1 MVNLDK
7 GLLKIIKDE
16 SLEDYFIKA
25 NFGLEKENV
34 RVTESG
40 NLALT
45 PHPKAFGDREKN
57 AYIKTDFSESQLEM
71 VTPVCNTLEEV
82 YSFICNLNKVV
93 SLEIMKNG
101 EFLWPQS
108 NPPILPREEE
118 IPIAKLSNR
127 EDELYRENL
136 SYKYGKKKQVISGIH
151 YNFSFKEEFIKLLY
165 KELKVEK
172 DFREFKDDIYLR
184 MARNFQ
190 KYHWLLIYLTGASP
204 VFHESYIEEIK
215 EEGEKLGEDSYYIKD
230 DTSLRNSSYGYKNKK
245 DYYVSYNSIEEYAS
259 DIKNLVKD
267 KEIQS
272 IKEYYNPIR
281 LKSLGS
287 EDMLESLLHKG
298 IDYLEVRLLDLDPL
312 SIQGVSKET
321 LYLVHLFMIYTL
333 LKENKEITYKDQEE
347 FFKNHDMV
355 ALKGRNEESVIHE
368 NGVPVLLKDK
378 GREILSEMDEIVEI
392 LFSNNE
398 EFKNVIKRAL
408 EKINNPYDTISE
420 KLIKDI
426 KEEGY
431 VNFHMRLAKEY
442 LNNFKNKEFNLVGYE
457 DLELSTQILILDAI
471 KRGIEFNMM
480 DRLENF
486 ISLSDG
492 EKVEYVKQAT
502 KTSKDSYI
510 TALIMENK
518 LVTKDILREN
528 NIRVPKGKDY
538 DNIDEAKKDFRLFR
552 DEKIVIKPKSTNFGL
567 GISIFPGE
575 YSREDYDKAVEIAF
589 REDSSILIEEFMT
602 GKEYR
607 FLVIGEEV
615 VGILHRE
622 PANVIGNGESTIEEL
637 VSEKNKDPLRGKGYK
652 TPLEKI
658 KLGEIEEMF
667 LKNQGLSFKSI
678 PKNGEKIYL
687 RENSNISTGG
697 DSIDF
702 TDKIHPSYKEV
713 ALKAAKAVKALICGV
728 DMVIDNIEE
737 EAKEKNHGIIELNFN
752 PAIHIHCFPYKG
764 ENRKAG
770 EKILDLLFNY

>member
-34 RVTESG
+34 RVTERG

-355 ALKGRNEESVIHE
+355 ALKGRNEEAVIHE

-408 EKINNPYDTISE
+408 EKINNPHDTISE

-431 VNFHMRLAKEY
+431 INFHMRLAKEY

-518 LVTKDILREN
+518 LVTKDILMEN

-538 DNIDEAKKDFRLFR
+538 DNIDEAKKDFRLFK

-637 VSEKNKDPLRGKGYK
+637 VFEKNKDPLRGKGYK

-667 LKNQGLSFKSI
+667 LKNQGLSFKYI

-713 ALKAAKAVKALICGV
+713 ALKSAKAVKALICGV

-737 EAKEKNHGIIELNFN
+737 EAQEKNHGIIELNFN

-770 EKILDLLFNY
+770 EKILDLLFN

>member
-34 RVTESG
+34 RVTERG

-215 EEGEKLGEDSYYIKD
+215 EEGEILGEDSYYIKD

-245 DYYVSYNSIEEYAS
+245 DYYVSYNSIGEYAS

-287 EDMLESLLHKG
+287 EDMLESLLNKG

-355 ALKGRNEESVIHE
+355 ALKGRNEEAVIHE

-408 EKINNPYDTISE
+408 EKINNPHDIISE

-426 KEEGY
+426 KEKGY
-431 VNFHMRLAKEY
+431 INFHMRLAKEY

-538 DNIDEAKKDFRLFR
+538 DNIDEAKKDFRLFK

-637 VSEKNKDPLRGKGYK
+637 VFEKNKDPLRGKGYK

-713 ALKAAKAVKALICGV
+713 ALKSAKAVKALICGV

-770 EKILDLLFNY
+770 EKILDLLFN

>member
-355 ALKGRNEESVIHE
+355 ALKGRNEEAVIYE

-408 EKINNPYDTISE
+408 EKINNPHDTISE

-538 DNIDEAKKDFRLFR
+538 DNIDEAKKDFRLFK

-637 VSEKNKDPLRGKGYK
+637 VFEKNKDPLRGKGYK

>member
-408 EKINNPYDTISE
+408 EKINNPHDTISE

-431 VNFHMRLAKEY
+431 INFHMRLAKEY

-538 DNIDEAKKDFRLFR
+538 ENIDEAKKDFRLFKN
-552 DEKIVIKPKSTNFGL
+552 EKIVIKPKSTNFGL

-637 VSEKNKDPLRGKGYK
+637 VFEKNKDPLRGKGYK

>member
-34 RVTESG
+34 RVTERG

-215 EEGEKLGEDSYYIKD
+215 EEGEILGEDSYYIKD

-245 DYYVSYNSIEEYAS
+245 DYYVSYNSIGEYAS

-287 EDMLESLLHKG
+287 EDMLESLLNKG

-355 ALKGRNEESVIHE
+355 ALKGRNEEAVIHE

-408 EKINNPYDTISE
+408 EKINNPHDIISE

-431 VNFHMRLAKEY
+431 INFHMRLAKEY

-538 DNIDEAKKDFRLFR
+538 DNIDEAKKDFRLFK

-567 GISIFPGE
+567 GISIFSGE

-637 VSEKNKDPLRGKGYK
+637 VFEKNKDPLRGKGYK

-713 ALKAAKAVKALICGV
+713 ALKSAKAVKALICGV

-770 EKILDLLFNY
+770 EKILDLLFN

>member
-204 VFHESYIEEIK
+204 VFYESYIDEIK
-215 EEGEKLGEDSYYIKD
+215 KDGEILGEDSYYIKD
-230 DTSLRNSSYGYKNKK
+230 YTSLRNSSYGYKNKK
-245 DYYVSYNSIEEYAS
+245 DYYVSYNSIGEYAS

-355 ALKGRNEESVIHE
+355 ALKGRNEDAVIHE

-408 EKINNPYDTISE
+408 EKINNPHDTISE

-431 VNFHMRLAKEY
+431 INFHMRLAKEY

-518 LVTKDILREN
+518 LVTKDILKEN

-538 DNIDEAKKDFRLFR
+538 DNIDEAKKDFRLFK

-615 VGILHRE
+615 VGILHRD

-637 VSEKNKDPLRGKGYK
+637 VFEKNKDPLRGRGYK

-667 LKNQGLSFKSI
+667 LKNQGLSFKYI

-713 ALKAAKAVKALICGV
+713 ALKSAKAVKALICGV

-770 EKILDLLFNY
+770 EKILDLLFN

>member
-34 RVTESG
+34 RVTERG

-215 EEGEKLGEDSYYIKD
+215 EEGEILGEDSYYIKD

-245 DYYVSYNSIEEYAS
+245 DYYVSYNSIGEYAS

-287 EDMLESLLHKG
+287 EDMLESLLNKG

-355 ALKGRNEESVIHE
+355 ALKGRNEEAVIYE

-408 EKINNPYDTISE
+408 EKINNPHDIISE

-431 VNFHMRLAKEY
+431 INFHMRLAKEY

-538 DNIDEAKKDFRLFR
+538 DNIDEAKKDFRLFK

-637 VSEKNKDPLRGKGYK
+637 VFEKNKDPLRGKGYK

-713 ALKAAKAVKALICGV
+713 ALKSAKAVKALICGV

-770 EKILDLLFNY
+770 EKILDLLFN

>member
-355 ALKGRNEESVIHE
+355 ALKGRNEEVVIHE

-408 EKINNPYDTISE
+408 EKINNPHDTISE

-431 VNFHMRLAKEY
+431 VNFHMRLAKDY

-538 DNIDEAKKDFRLFR
+538 ENIDEAKKDFRLFK

-637 VSEKNKDPLRGKGYK
+637 VFEKNKDPLRGKGYK

-667 LKNQGLSFKSI
+667 LKNQGLSFKYI

-713 ALKAAKAVKALICGV
+713 ALKSAKAVKALICGV
-728 DMVIDNIEE
+728 DMVIDHIEE

-770 EKILDLLFNY
+770 EKILDLLFN

>member
-355 ALKGRNEESVIHE
+355 ALKGRNEEAVIHE

-408 EKINNPYDTISE
+408 EKINNPHDTISE

-431 VNFHMRLAKEY
+431 INFHMRLAKEY

-538 DNIDEAKKDFRLFR
+538 DNIDEAKKDFRLFK

-667 LKNQGLSFKSI
+667 LKNQGLSFKYI

-713 ALKAAKAVKALICGV
+713 ALKSAKAVKALICGV

-770 EKILDLLFNY
+770 EKILDLLFN

>member
-215 EEGEKLGEDSYYIKD
+215 EEGEILGEDSYYIKD

-245 DYYVSYNSIEEYAS
+245 DYYVSYNSIGEYAS

-287 EDMLESLLHKG
+287 EDMLESLLNKG

-355 ALKGRNEESVIHE
+355 ALKGRNEEAVIHE

-408 EKINNPYDTISE
+408 EKINNPHDIISE

-431 VNFHMRLAKEY
+431 INFHMRLAKEY

-538 DNIDEAKKDFRLFR
+538 DNIDEAKKDFRLFK

-637 VSEKNKDPLRGKGYK
+637 VFEKNKDPLRGRGYK

-667 LKNQGLSFKSI
+667 LKNQGLSFKYI

-713 ALKAAKAVKALICGV
+713 ALKSAKAVKALICGV

-770 EKILDLLFNY
+770 EKILDLLFN

>member
-34 RVTESG
+34 RVTERG

-204 VFHESYIEEIK
+204 VFHESYIDEIK
-215 EEGEKLGEDSYYIKD
+215 KDGEILGEDSYYIKD

-245 DYYVSYNSIEEYAS
+245 DYYVSYNSIGEYAS

-287 EDMLESLLHKG
+287 EDMLESLLNKG

-355 ALKGRNEESVIHE
+355 ALKGRNEEAVIHE

-408 EKINNPYDTISE
+408 EKINNPHDTISE

-431 VNFHMRLAKEY
+431 INFHMRLAKKY

-538 DNIDEAKKDFRLFR
+538 ENIDEAKKDFRLFK

-637 VSEKNKDPLRGKGYK
+637 VFEKNKDPLRGKGYK

-667 LKNQGLSFKSI
+667 LKNQGLSFKYI

-713 ALKAAKAVKALICGV
+713 ALKSAKAVKALICGV

-770 EKILDLLFNY
+770 EKILDLLFN

>member
-34 RVTESG
+34 RVTERG

-215 EEGEKLGEDSYYIKD
+215 EEGEILGEDSYYIKD

-245 DYYVSYNSIEEYAS
+245 DYYVSYNSIGEYAS

-355 ALKGRNEESVIHE
+355 ALKGRNEDAVIHE

-408 EKINNPYDTISE
+408 EKINNPHDTISE

-431 VNFHMRLAKEY
+431 INFHMRLAKEY

-518 LVTKDILREN
+518 LVTKDILKEN

-538 DNIDEAKKDFRLFR
+538 DNIDEAKKDFRLFK

-637 VSEKNKDPLRGKGYK
+637 VFEKNKDPLRGRGYK

-667 LKNQGLSFKSI
+667 LKNQGLSFKYI

-713 ALKAAKAVKALICGV
+713 ALKSAKAVKALICGV

-770 EKILDLLFNY
+770 EKILDLLFN

>member
-34 RVTESG
+34 RVTERG

-57 AYIKTDFSESQLEM
+57 AYIKTDFSESQLEI

-355 ALKGRNEESVIHE
+355 ALKGRNEEVVIHE

-408 EKINNPYDTISE
+408 EKINNPHDTISE

-431 VNFHMRLAKEY
+431 INFHMRLAKEY

-538 DNIDEAKKDFRLFR
+538 DNIDEAKKDFRLFK

-575 YSREDYDKAVEIAF
+575 YLREDYDKAVEIAF

-713 ALKAAKAVKALICGV
+713 ALKSAKAVKALICGV

-770 EKILDLLFNY
+770 EKILDLLFN

>member
-165 KELKVEK
+165 KELKVKK

-355 ALKGRNEESVIHE
+355 ALKGRNEEAVIHE

-431 VNFHMRLAKEY
+431 INFHMRLAKEY

-492 EKVEYVKQAT
+492 KKVEYVKQAT

-538 DNIDEAKKDFRLFR
+538 ENIDEAKKDFRLFK

-637 VSEKNKDPLRGKGYK
+637 VFEKNKDPLRGKGYK

-667 LKNQGLSFKSI
+667 LKNQGLSFKYI

-713 ALKAAKAVKALICGV
+713 ALKSAKAVKALICGV
-728 DMVIDNIEE
+728 DMVIDDIEE

-770 EKILDLLFNY
+770 EKILDLLFN

>member
-34 RVTESG
+34 RVTERG

-355 ALKGRNEESVIHE
+355 ALKGRNEEVVIHE

-408 EKINNPYDTISE
+408 EKINNPHDTISE

-431 VNFHMRLAKEY
+431 INFHMRLAKEY

-538 DNIDEAKKDFRLFR
+538 DNIDEAKKDFRLFK

-637 VSEKNKDPLRGKGYK
+637 VFEKNKDPLRGKGYK

-667 LKNQGLSFKSI
+667 LKNQGLSFKYI

-713 ALKAAKAVKALICGV
+713 ALKSAKAVKALICGV

-770 EKILDLLFNY
+770 EKILDLLFN

>member
-1 MVNLDK
+1 MVNLDN

-34 RVTESG
+34 RVTERG

-45 PHPKAFGDREKN
+45 PHPKAFGDREN
-57 AYIKTDFSESQLEM
+57 NPYIKTDFSESQLEM
-71 VTPVCNTLEEV
+71 VTPICNTLEEV

-118 IPIAKLSNR
+118 ISIAKLSNR

-165 KELKVEK
+165 KELKVKK

-204 VFHESYIEEIK
+204 VFHESYIDEIK

-287 EDMLESLLHKG
+287 EDMLESLLNKG

-312 SIQGVSKET
+312 SVQGVNKET

-355 ALKGRNEESVIHE
+355 SLKGRNEEAVIHE
-368 NGVPVLLKDK
+368 NGIPVLLKDK

-398 EFKNVIKRAL
+398 KFKNVIKRAL
-408 EKINNPYDTISE
+408 EKINNPHDTISE

-431 VNFHMRLAKEY
+431 INFHMRLAKEY

-538 DNIDEAKKDFRLFR
+538 ENIDEAKKDFRLFK

-607 FLVIGEEV
+607 FLVIGKEV

-702 TDKIHPSYKEV
+702 TDKIHPSYKDV
-713 ALKAAKAVKALICGV
+713 ALKSAKAVKALICGV
-728 DMVIDNIEE
+728 DMVIDDIEE

-770 EKILDLLFNY
+770 EKILDLLFN

>member
-1 MVNLDK
+1 MVNLDN

-34 RVTESG
+34 RVTERG

-45 PHPKAFGDREKN
+45 PHPKAFGDREN
-57 AYIKTDFSESQLEM
+57 NPYIKTDFSESQLEM
-71 VTPVCNTLEEV
+71 VTPICNTLEEV

-165 KELKVEK
+165 KELKVKK
-172 DFREFKDDIYLR
+172 DFIEFKDDIYLR

-204 VFHESYIEEIK
+204 VFHESYIDEIK

-287 EDMLESLLHKG
+287 EDMLESLLNKG

-312 SIQGVSKET
+312 SVQGVNKET

-355 ALKGRNEESVIHE
+355 ALKGRNEEAVIHE
-368 NGVPVLLKDK
+368 NGIPVLLKDK

-398 EFKNVIKRAL
+398 KFKNVIKRAL
-408 EKINNPYDTISE
+408 EKINNPHDTISE

-431 VNFHMRLAKEY
+431 INFHMRLAKEY

-538 DNIDEAKKDFRLFR
+538 ENIDEAKKDFRLFK

-637 VSEKNKDPLRGKGYK
+637 VFEKNKDPLRGKGYK

-702 TDKIHPSYKEV
+702 TDKIHPSYKDV
-713 ALKAAKAVKALICGV
+713 ALKSAKAVKALICGV
-728 DMVIDNIEE
+728 DMVIDDIEE

-770 EKILDLLFNY
+770 EKILDLLFN

>member
-57 AYIKTDFSESQLEM
+57 AYIKTDFSESQLEI

-355 ALKGRNEESVIHE
+355 ALKGRNEDAVIHE

-408 EKINNPYDTISE
+408 EKINNPHDTISE

-431 VNFHMRLAKEY
+431 INFHMRLAKEY

-471 KRGIEFNMM
+471 KRGIEFNIM

-538 DNIDEAKKDFRLFR
+538 DNIDEAKKDFRLFK

-637 VSEKNKDPLRGKGYK
+637 VFEKNKDPLRGKGYK

-667 LKNQGLSFKSI
+667 LKNQGLSFKYI

-713 ALKAAKAVKALICGV
+713 ALKSAKAVKALICGV

-770 EKILDLLFNY
+770 EKILDLLFN

>member
-34 RVTESG
+34 RVTERG

-57 AYIKTDFSESQLEM
+57 PYIKTDFSESQLEM

-93 SLEIMKNG
+93 SLEIIKNG

-355 ALKGRNEESVIHE
+355 ALKGRNEEAVIHE

-408 EKINNPYDTISE
+408 EKINNPHDTISE

-431 VNFHMRLAKEY
+431 INFHMRLAKEY

-518 LVTKDILREN
+518 LVTKDILMEN

-538 DNIDEAKKDFRLFR
+538 ENIDEAKKDFRLFK

-637 VSEKNKDPLRGKGYK
+637 VFEKNKDPLRGKGYK

-667 LKNQGLSFKSI
+667 LKNQGLSFKYI

-713 ALKAAKAVKALICGV
+713 ALKSAKAVKAIICGV

>member
-34 RVTESG
+34 RVTERG

-215 EEGEKLGEDSYYIKD
+215 EEGEILGEDSYYIKD

-245 DYYVSYNSIEEYAS
+245 DYYVSYNSIGEYAS

-281 LKSLGS
+281 LKSLGI
-287 EDMLESLLHKG
+287 EDMLESLLNKG

-355 ALKGRNEESVIHE
+355 ALKGRNEEAVIHE

-408 EKINNPYDTISE
+408 EKINNPHDIISE

-431 VNFHMRLAKEY
+431 INFHMRLAKEY

-538 DNIDEAKKDFRLFR
+538 DNIDEAKKDFRLFK

-637 VSEKNKDPLRGKGYK
+637 VFEKNKDPLRGKGYK

-713 ALKAAKAVKALICGV
+713 ALKSAKAVKALICGV

-770 EKILDLLFNY
+770 EKILDLLFN

>member
-1 MVNLDK
+1 MNLDK

-34 RVTESG
+34 RVTERG

-215 EEGEKLGEDSYYIKD
+215 EEGEILGEDSYYIKD

-245 DYYVSYNSIEEYAS
+245 DYYVSYNSIGEYAS

-355 ALKGRNEESVIHE
+355 ALKGRNEDAVIHE

-408 EKINNPYDTISE
+408 EKINNPHDTISE

-431 VNFHMRLAKEY
+431 INFHMRLAKEY

-518 LVTKDILREN
+518 LVTKDILKEN

-538 DNIDEAKKDFRLFR
+538 DNIDEAKKDFRLFK

-637 VSEKNKDPLRGKGYK
+637 VFEKNKDPLRGRGYK

-667 LKNQGLSFKSI
+667 LKNQGLSFKYI

-713 ALKAAKAVKALICGV
+713 ALKSAKAVKAIICGV

-770 EKILDLLFNY
+770 EKILDLLFN

>member
-1 MVNLDK
+1 MVNLDN

-34 RVTESG
+34 RVTERG

-45 PHPKAFGDREKN
+45 PHPKAFGDREN
-57 AYIKTDFSESQLEM
+57 NPYIKTDFSESQLEM

-165 KELKVEK
+165 KELKVKK

-355 ALKGRNEESVIHE
+355 ALKGRNEEAVIHE

-408 EKINNPYDTISE
+408 EKINNPHDTISE

-431 VNFHMRLAKEY
+431 INFHMRLAKEY

-538 DNIDEAKKDFRLFR
+538 ENIDEAKKDFRLFK

-637 VSEKNKDPLRGKGYK
+637 VFEKNKDPLRGKGYK

-667 LKNQGLSFKSI
+667 LKNQGLSFKYI

-713 ALKAAKAVKALICGV
+713 ALKSAKAVKALICGV
-728 DMVIDNIEE
+728 DMVIDDIEE

-770 EKILDLLFNY
+770 EKILDLLFN

>member
-204 VFHESYIEEIK
+204 VFHESYIDEIK
-215 EEGEKLGEDSYYIKD
+215 KDGEILGEDSYYIKD

-245 DYYVSYNSIEEYAS
+245 DYYVSYNSIGEYAS

-355 ALKGRNEESVIHE
+355 ALKGRNEEAVIHE

-408 EKINNPYDTISE
+408 EKINNPHDIISE

-431 VNFHMRLAKEY
+431 INFHMRLAKEY

-471 KRGIEFNMM
+471 KRGIEFNIM

-538 DNIDEAKKDFRLFR
+538 DNIDEAKKDFRLFK

-713 ALKAAKAVKALICGV
+713 ALKSAKAVKALICGV

-770 EKILDLLFNY
+770 EKILDLLFN

>member
-34 RVTESG
+34 RVTERG

-215 EEGEKLGEDSYYIKD
+215 EEGEILGEDSYYIKD

-245 DYYVSYNSIEEYAS
+245 DYYVSYNSIGEYAS

-287 EDMLESLLHKG
+287 EDMLESLLNKG

-355 ALKGRNEESVIHE
+355 ALKGRNEEAVIHE

-408 EKINNPYDTISE
+408 EKINNPHDIISE

-431 VNFHMRLAKEY
+431 INFHLRLAKEY

-538 DNIDEAKKDFRLFR
+538 DNIDEAKKDFRLFK

-637 VSEKNKDPLRGKGYK
+637 VFEKNKDPLRGKGYK

-667 LKNQGLSFKSI
+667 LKNQELSFKSI

-702 TDKIHPSYKEV
+702 TDKVHPSYKEV
-713 ALKAAKAVKALICGV
+713 ALKSAKAVKALICGV

-770 EKILDLLFNY
+770 EKILDLLFN

>member
-34 RVTESG
+34 RVTERG

-204 VFHESYIEEIK
+204 VFHESYIDEIK
-215 EEGEKLGEDSYYIKD
+215 KDGEILGEDSYYIKD

-245 DYYVSYNSIEEYAS
+245 DYYVSYNSIGEYAS

-287 EDMLESLLHKG
+287 EDMLESLLNKG

-355 ALKGRNEESVIHE
+355 ALKGRNEDAVIHE

-408 EKINNPYDTISE
+408 EKINNPHDTISE

-431 VNFHMRLAKEY
+431 INFHMRLAKEY

-538 DNIDEAKKDFRLFR
+538 DNIDEAKKDFRLFK

-637 VSEKNKDPLRGKGYK
+637 VFEKNKDPLRGRGYK

-667 LKNQGLSFKSI
+667 LKNQGLSFKYI

-713 ALKAAKAVKALICGV
+713 ALKSAKAVKALICGV

-770 EKILDLLFNY
+770 EKILDLLFN

>member
-204 VFHESYIEEIK
+204 VFHESYIDEIK
-215 EEGEKLGEDSYYIKD
+215 KDGEILGEDSYYIKD

-245 DYYVSYNSIEEYAS
+245 DYYVSYNSIGEYAS

-355 ALKGRNEESVIHE
+355 ALKGRNEDAVIHE

-408 EKINNPYDTISE
+408 EKINNPHDTISE

-431 VNFHMRLAKEY
+431 INFHMRLAKEY

-518 LVTKDILREN
+518 LVTKDILKEN

-538 DNIDEAKKDFRLFR
+538 DNIDEAKKDFRLFK

-637 VSEKNKDPLRGKGYK
+637 VFEKNKDPLRGRGYK

-667 LKNQGLSFKSI
+667 LKNQGLSFKYI

-702 TDKIHPSYKEV
+702 TDKIHPIYKEV
-713 ALKAAKAVKALICGV
+713 ALKSAKAVKALICGV

-770 EKILDLLFNY
+770 EKILDLLFN

>member
-245 DYYVSYNSIEEYAS
+245 DYYISYNSIGEYAS

-355 ALKGRNEESVIHE
+355 ALKGRNEEAVIYE

-378 GREILSEMDEIVEI
+378 GREILSEMGEIVEI

-408 EKINNPYDTISE
+408 EKINNPHDTISE

-431 VNFHMRLAKEY
+431 INFHMRLAKKY

-538 DNIDEAKKDFRLFR
+538 DNTDEAKKDFRLFK

-575 YSREDYDKAVEIAF
+575 YSREDYNKAVEIAF

-637 VSEKNKDPLRGKGYK
+637 VFEKNKDPLRGKGYK

-667 LKNQGLSFKSI
+667 LKNQGLRFKYI

-713 ALKAAKAVKALICGV
+713 ALKSAKAVKALICGV

-770 EKILDLLFNY
+770 EKILDLLFN

>member
-34 RVTESG
+34 RVTERG

-215 EEGEKLGEDSYYIKD
+215 EEGEILGEDSYYIKD

-245 DYYVSYNSIEEYAS
+245 DYYVSYNSIGEYAS

-287 EDMLESLLHKG
+287 EDMLESLLNKG

-355 ALKGRNEESVIHE
+355 ALKGRNEEAVIHE

-408 EKINNPYDTISE
+408 EKINNPHDIISE

-431 VNFHMRLAKEY
+431 INFHMRLAKEY

-538 DNIDEAKKDFRLFR
+538 DNIDEAKKDFRLFK

-637 VSEKNKDPLRGKGYK
+637 VFEKNKDPLRGKGYK

-667 LKNQGLSFKSI
+667 LKNQGLSFKYI

-713 ALKAAKAVKALICGV
+713 ALKSAKAVKALICGV

-770 EKILDLLFNY
+770 EKILDLLFN

>member
-538 DNIDEAKKDFRLFR
+538 DNIDEAKKDFRLFK

-637 VSEKNKDPLRGKGYK
+637 VFEKNKDPLRGKGYK

>member
-34 RVTESG
+34 RVTERG

-45 PHPKAFGDREKN
+45 PHPKALGDREKN

-215 EEGEKLGEDSYYIKD
+215 EEGEILGEDSYYIKD

-245 DYYVSYNSIEEYAS
+245 DYYVSYNSIGEYAS

-287 EDMLESLLHKG
+287 EDMLESLLNKG

-355 ALKGRNEESVIHE
+355 ALKGRNEEAVIHE

-408 EKINNPYDTISE
+408 EKINNPHDIISE

-431 VNFHMRLAKEY
+431 INFHMRLAKEY

-538 DNIDEAKKDFRLFR
+538 DNIDEAKKDFRLFK

-637 VSEKNKDPLRGKGYK
+637 VFEKNKDPLRGKGYK

-713 ALKAAKAVKALICGV
+713 ALKSAKAVKALICGV

-770 EKILDLLFNY
+770 EKILDLLFN